1 MRNWLLAFRPDTYE
15 KVKSHQTIGVLKN
28 HRKRFSEL
36 AAEDRFVVYLTQ
48 KRFLDGHGQIDGQPF
63 EDSKPIFGEGQVYP
77 HRCRVRFLE
86 TGAATP
92 AGDTLWFLDVFKD
105 LDNTEP
111 TNMLLCRG
119 GFVEI
124 TDRDYDYLRG
134 LMSGQEKAQPLAWK
148 T

>member
-28 HRKRFSEL
+28 YRKRFAEL
-36 AAEDRFVVYLTQ
+36 APGDRFVVYLTQ
-48 KRFLDGHGQIDGQPF
+48 KRLFDGHGLIDGRPF
-63 EDSKPIFGEGQVYP
+63 EDTKPIFGEGQVYP

-86 TGAATP
+86 TGRGTP

-111 TNMLLCRG
+111 TNLLFCRG
-119 GFVEI
+119 GFTEI
-124 TDRDYDYLRG
+124 GDKDYDYLVG
-134 LMSGQEKAQPLAWK
+134 LMAGKEKAPELAWK
-148 T
+148 R